1 MKKMILL
8 FAMLMPCALFAQE
21 VSGTETAGGDFA
33 IDLGTF
39 TGIVALISAIVTQ
52 IAKLIPAVAGNR
64 LAKIGMSCAVGIVVC
79 MVAWALQVSPL
90 LSVYAWWGAL
100 IYGVAA
106 GLSGCG
112 FYDLVKAIGE
122 LFKKDQTVSK
132 KE

>member
-52 IAKLIPAVAGNR
+52 IAKLIPAVASNR
-64 LAKIGMSCAVGIVVC
+64 LAKIGMSCA
-79 MVAWALQVSPL
+79 
-90 LSVYAWWGAL
+90 
-100 IYGVAA
+100 
-106 GLSGCG
+106 
-112 FYDLVKAIGE
+112 
-122 LFKKDQTVSK
+122 
-132 KE
+132 